1 VVHPSEP
8 VVIVGAGLS
17 GLVAA
22 EQVAASGRP
31 VIVLEASAGVGGRL
45 ATMEVGPGRADLGA
59 QFFTTRAEAFVDR
72 VEALV
77 AKGIVYEWCRG
88 FNIVDGYPRYAVRGG
103 MTALAAH
110 LAGALP
116 DDVCEVRTGHTVEVV
131 ARGAPGRDVRRWR
144 VAGPGWELH
153 AGAVLLTS
161 PVPVSLGLLDRDEGG
176 SGQAVDGAL
185 LAGLRDI
192 RYHRVLAL
200 AALLDRPSAI
210 PPPGARQ
217 LEEGPFSFVADNGA
231 KGVSDA
237 PVVTLHVAHDLSA
250 ELWQEPDGRLVTDLL
265 ERARPWLGDARV
277 LDTRLERWPC
287 SGPVTPWPDR
297 CCEPAPGLLLAGDA
311 FGGPKVEGAFLSG
324 LAAGRRLVELTG
336 EGQTP

>member
-1 VVHPSEP
+1 MHHSEP

-31 VIVLEASAGVGGRL
+31 VIVLEASAEVGGRL
-45 ATMEVGPGRADLGA
+45 ATVEVGPGRADLGA
-59 QFFTTRAEAFVDR
+59 QFFTTRSEAFVER

-88 FNIVDGYPRYAVRGG
+88 FNVVDGYPRYAVRGG

-110 LAGALP
+110 LAGELP
-116 DDVCEVRTGHTVEVV
+116 GDRCEVRTGHTVEVV
-131 ARGAPGRDVRRWR
+131 ADGASGGDARRWR
-144 VAGPGWELH
+144 VAGPGSELY
-153 AGAVLLTS
+153 AGAVLLTC
-161 PVPVSLGLLDRDEGG
+161 PVPVSLGLLERDDTGAG
-176 SGQAVDGAL
+176 PAVDGDV
-185 LAGLRDI
+185 LAGLRDVA
-192 RYHRVLAL
+192 YHRVLAL

-217 LEEGPFSFVADNGA
+217 LDEGPFSFVADNRA
-231 KGVSDA
+231 KGLSDA
-237 PVVTLHVAHDLSA
+237 PVVTLHVAHGLSA
-250 ELWQEPDGRLVTDLL
+250 ELWEEPDDRLIADLL
-265 ERARPWLGDARV
+265 ERARPWLGDAGV
-277 LDTRLERWPC
+277 LDTRLERWPW

-324 LAAGRRLVELTG
+324 LAAGRRLVELSG
-336 EGQTP
+336 DGAPTP